1 MILIHNYLRLD
12 HYTDA
17 HLLIIHPNLSSL
29 KWSIYTSLCI
39 LSIPAPLSF
48 FPIAIAWVKP
58 LRWFLSSY
66 SALLSLLFCSFMPQS
81 FDPLSG
87 LSPHRCFV
95 LHVWKAAAIWG
106 WAGLASA
113 VLGWRAEWDR
123 SYQHSEP
130 LPSVNTSVSSSLA
143 PHANYTLI
151 ARLEHSPIRMGP
163 FWN

>member
-58 LRWFLSSY
+58 CAGFSPHILPSFPCCFALSCLSHLIR
-66 SALLSLLFCSFMPQS
+66 SLVCPPIAALFCMCERLLLSEVGWISISSAGMACWMRPLLSAQRAASFS
-81 FDPLSG
+81 E
-87 LSPHRCFV
+87 HVCFF
-95 LHVWKAAAIWG
+95 
-106 WAGLASA
+106 
-113 VLGWRAEWDR
+113 
-123 SYQHSEP
+123 
-130 LPSVNTSVSSSLA
+130 LP
-143 PHANYTLI
+143 
-151 ARLEHSPIRMGP
+151 GP
-163 FWN
+163 SR